1 MRLQAVEV
9 ARWLRRRVENVAVA
23 LLSVMFATFILQ
35 IFFRYVL
42 NNPVGWSEEVIITTW
57 LWSVLW
63 GAAFVLRESEEI
75 RFDIIYSNIGEGAR
89 RVFTAVSGLALIVLY
104 GISLPGAY
112 SYVSFM
118 RVERSAYLQVPISWL
133 YSVYVIFAVAC
144 VGRYCWLVYQAV
156 RGARSPATDPA
167 QLVDSSVP
175 VSPFALCIVTI
186 VFLGTL
192 GLPIGHS
199 MIAASILYL
208 LLSGLDLG
216 TVAEQ
221 ILHELF
227 NSYVLLAIPL
237 FILAADLMNI
247 GSLTDRLLQFC
258 LVLVGRFRG
267 GLGHVNVVAN
277 MIFAG
282 MSGSAIADAV
292 GVGRIII
299 GMMTKDGRYPVAYAG
314 AITASA
320 AIIGPIIPPS
330 IPMVLYA
337 LISDTSIGY
346 LFLGGFVPEIMLGVA
361 FMTMNSV
368 IARRRNYPV
377 EPPVPLRK
385 VPRITLRAFPA
396 LMLPVILLFGI
407 YGGVMTPTE
416 GAAAA
421 AFYALFASTV
431 LYRAVTWNQLYGAI
445 LTSGKASTSIGILIA
460 GALVFNYVVTSEN
473 IPKSLQALMSGYHLS
488 AGGFLLIVNIVLL
501 ILGCLL
507 EGSTI
512 LLVVVPIFIPTAKAL
527 GIDLVHFG
535 VVVVVNIM
543 IGLLTP
549 PYGLLLFVLANMTK
563 QPLTAIV
570 REAAPFIFTAIVLLA
585 FITVVPESILWLPRL
600 MGYKG

>member
-1 MRLQAVEV
+1 MSLSPFS
-9 ARWLRRRVENVAVA
+9 LCILMIVA
-23 LLSVMFATFILQ
+23 L
-35 IFFRYVL
+35 
-42 NNPVGWSEEVIITTW
+42 
-57 LWSVLW
+57 
-63 GAAFVLRESEEI
+63 GAF
-75 RFDIIYSNIGEGAR
+75 
-89 RVFTAVSGLALIVLY
+89 
-104 GISLPGAY
+104 
-112 SYVSFM
+112 
-118 RVERSAYLQVPISWL
+118 
-133 YSVYVIFAVAC
+133 
-144 VGRYCWLVYQAV
+144 
-156 RGARSPATDPA
+156 
-167 QLVDSSVP
+167 
-175 VSPFALCIVTI
+175 
-186 VFLGTL
+186 

-199 MIAASILYL
+199 MIVSSIFYL

-216 TVAEQ
+216 TAAEQ
-221 ILHELF
+221 ILNGLF

-237 FILAADLMNI
+237 FILAADLMNV

-292 GVGRIII
+292 GIGRIII
-299 GMMTKDGRYPVAYAG
+299 GMMTKDGHYPMAYAG

-346 LFLGGFVPEIMLGVA
+346 LFLGGFVPGVMLGIA
-361 FMTMNSV
+361 FMAINSYL
-368 IARRRNYPV
+368 ARRRNYPV
-377 EPPVPLRK
+377 EPPVALRE

-421 AFYALFASTV
+421 AFYALIASTV
-431 LYRAVTWNQLYGAI
+431 LYRAVSWKQLYEAI
-445 LTSGKASTSIGILIA
+445 LTSGRATTSIGMLIA
-460 GALVFNYVVTSEN
+460 GALVFNYVVTIEN
-473 IPKSLQALMSGYHLS
+473 IPGSLARLMGGYQLS
-488 AGGFLLIVNIVLL
+488 AGGFLLVVNIILL

-527 GIDLVHFG
+527 GIDLIHFG
-535 VVVVVNIM
+535 VVVIVNIM

-549 PYGLLLFVLANMTK
+549 PYGLLLFVLASMTR
-563 QPLTAIV
+563 QPLGAIV
-570 REAAPFIFTAIVLLA
+570 RQAAPFIVVAILVLAIITA
-585 FITVVPESILWLPRL
+585 VPASILWLPRVV
-600 MGYKG
+600 GYKG

>member
-1 MRLQAVEV
+1 MPL
-9 ARWLRRRVENVAVA
+9 
-23 LLSVMFATFILQ
+23 
-35 IFFRYVL
+35 
-42 NNPVGWSEEVIITTW
+42 
-57 LWSVLW
+57 
-63 GAAFVLRESEEI
+63 
-75 RFDIIYSNIGEGAR
+75 
-89 RVFTAVSGLALIVLY
+89 
-104 GISLPGAY
+104 
-112 SYVSFM
+112 
-118 RVERSAYLQVPISWL
+118 
-133 YSVYVIFAVAC
+133 
-144 VGRYCWLVYQAV
+144 
-156 RGARSPATDPA
+156 
-167 QLVDSSVP
+167 
-175 VSPFALCIVTI
+175 SPFALCIISI
-186 VFLGTL
+186 VFLGAL
-192 GLPIGHS
+192 GLPIGHA
-199 MIAASILYL
+199 MIASSILYL
-208 LLSGLDLG
+208 LLTGLDLG
-216 TVAEQ
+216 TAAEQ
-221 ILHELF
+221 ILNGLF

-292 GVGRIII
+292 GIGRIIV
-299 GMMTKDGRYPVAYAG
+299 GMMSKDGRYPVAYAG

-346 LFLGGFVPEIMLGVA
+346 LFLGGFVPGVMLGLA
-361 FMTMNSV
+361 FMVMNS
-368 IARRRNYPV
+368 ILARRRNFPV
-377 EPPVPLRK
+377 EAKIPLRDI
-385 VPRITLRAFPA
+385 PRITLSAFPA

-421 AFYALFASTV
+421 AFYALLASTL
-431 LYRAVTWNQLYGAI
+431 LYRAVTWKQLYDAM
-445 LTSGKASTSIGILIA
+445 LSSGKATTSIGMLIA
-460 GALVFNYVVTSEN
+460 GALVFNYVVTVEN
-473 IPKSLQALMSGYHLS
+473 IPNSLARLLS
-488 AGGFLLIVNIVLL
+488 SYDLNAGAFLLVVNLL
-501 ILGCLL
+501 LLVLGCLL

-563 QPLTAIV
+563 QPLGAIV
-570 REAAPFIFTAIVLLA
+570 REAAPFIIAALLVLAIITA
-585 FITVVPESILWLPRL
+585 VPDSILWLPRL
-600 MGYKG
+600 IGYKG